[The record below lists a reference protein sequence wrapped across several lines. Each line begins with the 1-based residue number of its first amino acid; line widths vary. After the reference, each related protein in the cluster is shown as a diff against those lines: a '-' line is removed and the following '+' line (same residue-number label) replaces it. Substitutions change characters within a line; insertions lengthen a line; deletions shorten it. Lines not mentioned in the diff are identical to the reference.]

1 MTSGHPPLDQIHIR
15 ELKFR
20 CIIGVNEDERHE
32 KQDVAVN
39 VTLWADLLRACRT
52 DCIAD
57 TVDYKALKKQILAT
71 AEQSRFN
78 LIEALAERIADLC
91 LQDRRVRQA
100 RVSVEKPA
108 ALRFARTVA
117 VEITRVRTSAAFIAV
132 GSNVEPFVNIPAA
145 LHLLQTQVHVAAC
158 STFYQ
163 TEPLGGGKDQ
173 PSFVNGIW
181 RIETT
186 LSPLDVKYDVLW
198 RIEDR
203 LGRVR
208 TQDKFSG
215 RTIDLDLILYED
227 LVSTRPELLLPHP
240 DLARPFVWTPVKE
253 LLDRDPELKPRLMP
267 LLPGPTEGLPGL
279 ALEDLTCR
287 LATALDN
294 PLS

>member
-1 MTSGHPPLDQIHIR
+1 LDQIHIR

-39 VTLWADLLRACRT
+39 ITLWADLSRACRT
-52 DCIAD
+52 DRIED
-57 TVDYKALKKQILAT
+57 TVDYKTLKRQILAV
-71 AEQSRFN
+71 AEQSEFN
-78 LIEALAERIADLC
+78 LIEALAQRIADLC
-91 LQDRRVRQA
+91 LQDRRVRQV

-108 ALRFARTVA
+108 ALRFAKTVA
-117 VEITRVRTSAAFIAV
+117 VEITRVRTSTAFIAV

-145 LHLLQTQVHVAAC
+145 LHLLQTQVHVTAC

-163 TEPLGGGKDQ
+163 TEPLGCGKDQ
-173 PSFVNGIW
+173 PSFVNGVW
-181 RIETT
+181 QIETT
-186 LSPLDVKYDVLW
+186 LTPLDMKYDVLW

-203 LGRVR
+203 LGRAW

-227 LVSTRPELLLPHP
+227 LVSTRPELVLPHP

-267 LLPGPTEGLPGL
+267 LLPGPPEGPAGQR
-279 ALEDLTCR
+279 LEDLTQR
-287 LATALDN
+287 LGRALAN
-294 PLS
+294 PPAMVE